1 MEVNMDFLCEHVVTR
16 KKEGTYRFAKSAI
29 IAAWVVVPAFLIMLS
44 LALISTFDGLDFLW
58 ISLFLIPLFV
68 FLGAKIGP
76 ITAAYG
82 DVSYEYSIVSGEV
95 EFAKIYGDRFRK
107 KWFTVKL
114 SDMETIAPYD
124 GMYADKADKG
134 SYDRIYKA
142 ISSFDAPNIYY
153 GVWQDEDGKNCI
165 VFMEMIPKSLKM
177 ARSYNHTTVM
187 TKLEVRGE
195 PSEN

>member
-1 MEVNMDFLCEHVVTR
+1 MEFLCEHVVPR
-16 KKEGTYRFAKSAI
+16 KKEGLYRFKKSAI
-29 IAAWVVVPAFLIMLS
+29 IAAWVVIPFILIVVC
-44 LALISTFDGLDFLW
+44 LALVTALELDFLW
-58 ISLFLIPLFV
+58 ISLFFIPLFV

-114 SDMETIAPYD
+114 SDMEIIAPYD
-124 GMYADKADKG
+124 GIYADKADKG
-134 SYDRIYKA
+134 TYDRIYKA

-153 GVWQDEDGKNCI
+153 GTWQDEDGKSCI

-195 PSEN
+195 PSES

>member
-1 MEVNMDFLCEHVVTR
+1 MVC
-16 KKEGTYRFAKSAI
+16 
-29 IAAWVVVPAFLIMLS
+29 
-44 LALISTFDGLDFLW
+44 LALVTALELDFLW
-58 ISLFLIPLFV
+58 ISLFFIPLFV

-82 DVSYEYSIVSGEV
+82 DVAYEYSIVSGEI
-95 EFAKIYGDRFRK
+95 EFAKIFGDRFRK
-107 KWFTVKL
+107 KWFTAKL
-114 SDMETIAPYD
+114 SEMEIIAPYD
-124 GMYADKADKG
+124 GIYADKADKG
-134 SYDRIYKA
+134 NYDRIYKA

-153 GVWQDEDGKNCI
+153 GIWQDEDGKKCI

-195 PSEN
+195 PSDN

>member
-1 MEVNMDFLCEHVVTR
+1 MEFLCEHVVPR
-16 KKEGTYRFAKSAI
+16 KKEGMYRFAKSAI
-29 IAAWVVVPAFLIMLS
+29 IASWIVVPFIVIVIC
-44 LALISTFDGLDFLW
+44 LALVTTFELDFLW
-58 ISLFLIPLFV
+58 ISLFLIPLFA

-82 DVSYEYSIVSGEV
+82 EIAYEYSIVSGEV

-107 KWFTVKL
+107 KWFTVKF
-114 SDMETIAPYD
+114 SEMEIIAPYD
-124 GMYADKADKG
+124 GIYADKADKE
-134 SYDRIYKA
+134 SYDRVYKA

-153 GVWQDEDGKNCI
+153 GVWQDENGRRCI

-195 PSEN
+195 QSEEN

>member
-1 MEVNMDFLCEHVVTR
+1 M
-16 KKEGTYRFAKSAI
+16 YRFAKSAI
-29 IAAWVVVPAFLIMLS
+29 IAAWVIVPAIIIMVC
-44 LALISTFDGLDFLW
+44 LALVTALELDFLW
-58 ISLFLIPLFV
+58 ISLFFIPLFV

-82 DVSYEYSIVSGEV
+82 DVAYEYSIVSGEI

-114 SDMETIAPYD
+114 SDMEIIAPYD

-134 SYDRIYKA
+134 NYDRIYKA
-142 ISSFDAPNIYY
+142 ISSFDAPNVYY
-153 GVWQDEDGKNCI
+153 GIWEEDGKKCI

-195 PSEN
+195 SSES